1 MNWSP
6 PASAASPDGMVL
18 ARGRDPSS
26 RDVSSSMGTGTRAGT
41 ERGDMHAQGV
51 HKLDSAMSVLTT
63 LLVDLEHELR
73 DHSTAMTDLDG
84 SRQEP
89 STVRAPA
96 VREDKLAAPPA
107 LQPGRDVGSFS
118 ALPAGGRPEPEPAPM
133 TPPGSAPL
141 GYSTVTARADKLDSA
156 LSVLTRQL
164 AELEREL
171 RGHNAQAQSNE
182 QLPQVHSGTKGARQ
196 SGGSHLSSSSET
208 GARSQVHGGN
218 AVAVSGGTC
227 ADLSTAVEAEL
238 DAVQA
243 KVSALRD
250 SLGAV
255 QHDDQRKGRPMH
267 RFDEAD
273 LLPPGPEMRSPRG
286 MGTRT
291 PPGVTQVGAAGS
303 IASLAKV
310 HMEVHDKPSS
320 AGSATVPQPAGGTQQ
335 AKAQP
340 RRASLSPQPV
350 AGVQQ
355 RLPGH
360 PGSAGSGGASATHS
374 RRAPHTPIRATRE
387 VRVGGAGPAAAQNLA
402 ATAIPLQPPH
412 SLGTSASVDYQAC
425 GSSAS
430 GAFGGRGRKLHA
442 SDGGEPGGVEVFT
455 TQQAAALVSHQALH
469 ASGGVAPCSSPKAQY
484 RVHPGQVQHVP
495 HEALH
500 GPVRVSM
507 HRAASPMANAVA
519 TQSSLSAGKLS
530 PRQDSCYPM
539 SRSAT
544 PQGSTT
550 PRSVAKTLG
559 QRSQSPARRRGAM
572 HPGGTSPGY
581 PHGAASANVPV
592 RLTSAP
598 HGGSATPT
606 VSVAAPWQQIS
617 LSPVRRSSMSRGSAS
632 LPQTGNPP
640 PPATIVPPEPCQ
652 GSSER
657 AASRSFSSMDLA
669 QSFSPGQVGASA
681 SGPAQSA
688 AAGSARSFGTVTPG
702 PLIQGRDQ
710 SGASVSVPA
719 HLATAKSFAA
729 SGVQGSN
736 HGNQGMSSTAPP
748 MSFHVSAQ
756 GSTKSQGPPLSSSS
770 VQLNSGS
777 AGSRVAAHRSPS
789 RTRSLNPGIMRMEQ
803 NTYSSPC
810 ARSMVQNMFSPQVPA
825 PPPVFAMSRCNTSMT
840 SSNAS
845 FYFTPQH
852 PMAGGPAGQS
862 PVPASNYVADPCDPI
877 DLMLSVG
884 LSSVDRVTSTKLM
897 LRRLTM
903 GKYEIDGR
911 RVSLR
916 WTDQGGNPGLL
927 VCEDEVADAAGS
939 EMPLL
944 AYLSQAA
951 NVAASLSGG
960 RADMPKIARV
970 PKEQRLT
977 FAEGEGEAA
986 STLDVDRVGN
996 ERCESMRIACEQA
1009 KLREQAAEAYE
1020 SGIHHHSFSAFRA
1033 HSLPPPPGLPVPFLN

>member
-1 MNWSP
+1 MRSRDRLNWSP
-6 PASAASPDGMVL
+6 AANAASPDGMVL
-18 ARGRDPSS
+18 ARGKDPSS
-26 RDVSSSMGTGTRAGT
+26 RDVSSSMGTGARGVM
-41 ERGDMHAQGV
+41 ERGDVQTHGV

-84 SRQEP
+84 PHQEP
-89 STVRAPA
+89 PTTRIAS
-96 VREDKLAAPPA
+96 VREDKLAAAAA
-107 LQPGRDVGSFS
+107 LQPAQDAGPFS
-118 ALPAGGRPEPEPAPM
+118 AVPGGDRPEPEPAPM
-133 TPPGSAPL
+133 TPPGPAPL

-171 RGHNAQAQSNE
+171 RGHNSQAQSTE
-182 QLPQVHSGTKGARQ
+182 QLPQVRARTKGARQ
-196 SGGSHLSSSSET
+196 SRGSSET
-208 GARSQVHGGN
+208 GARYQQIRGGN
-218 AVAVSGGTC
+218 AVAVSGSTTTC
-227 ADLSTAVEAEL
+227 ADLSSAVEAEL

-243 KVSALRD
+243 RVSALRD

-255 QHDDQRKGRPMH
+255 QHDELGKDRSMK
-267 RFDEAD
+267 RFGEANL
-273 LLPPGPEMRSPRG
+273 LLPQPEMRPGSPRG
-286 MGTRT
+286 TGTQT
-291 PPGVTQVGAAGS
+291 PPGMAQVLLPVPATSPTLSACA

-310 HMEVHDKPSS
+310 HMEVHEKPAS

-350 AGVQQ
+350 ACMQQ
-355 RLPGH
+355 RLPGQL
-360 PGSAGSGGASATHS
+360 GSAGSGGASSTTHS
-374 RRAPHTPIRATRE
+374 RRAPQTPIRATRE
-387 VRVGGAGPAAAQNLA
+387 VRVAGAAQSLA
-402 ATAIPLQPPH
+402 ATPTPLQPPQ
-412 SLGTSASVDYQAC
+412 SLGASASVDCQAF
-425 GSSAS
+425 GSSS
-430 GAFGGRGRKLHA
+430 RGALGGRGRKLHA
-442 SDGGEPGGVEVFT
+442 SDVGEPSGVEIFAA
-455 TQQAAALVSHQALH
+455 QQAAAPGSRHALH
-469 ASGGVAPCSSPKAQY
+469 GGGGLLPGSSPKAQH
-484 RVHPGQVQHVP
+484 RMHPGQIQQVP

-500 GPVRVSM
+500 GPVHVNM
-507 HRAASPMANAVA
+507 HRAASPMTANAVVV
-519 TQSSLSAGKLS
+519 QSSVSAGKCS
-530 PRQDSCYPM
+530 PRQDSGYPM

-544 PQGSTT
+544 PQGSTSH
-550 PRSVAKTLG
+550 RSVVKTLG
-559 QRSQSPARRRGAM
+559 QRSQSPVRRRVAGQQ
-572 HPGGTSPGY
+572 GGTSPGY
-581 PHGAASANVPV
+581 PHGSASANIPV

-598 HGGSATPT
+598 HGGRATPSM
-606 VSVAAPWQQIS
+606 SVAAPWQQIS
-617 LSPVRRSSMSRGSAS
+617 LSPVRRSSTSHGSAS
-632 LPQTGNPP
+632 IPQTGNTQA
-640 PPATIVPPEPCQ
+640 PATIVPPEPCQ

-657 AASRSFSSMDLA
+657 APSRSFSSVDLA
-669 QSFSPGQVGASA
+669 QGFSPNSAGQVGASA
-681 SGPAQSA
+681 SGLAHGA
-688 AAGSARSFGTVTPG
+688 KACSARSFGTVAPG
-702 PLIQGRDQ
+702 PLIAQGRDQ
-710 SGASVSVPA
+710 NGASMSVPT
-719 HLATAKSFAA
+719 HLASTKSFAA
-729 SGVQGSN
+729 SGMQGN
-736 HGNQGMSSTAPP
+736 A
-748 MSFHVSAQ
+748 
-756 GSTKSQGPPLSSSS
+756 KSQGLPLSSGSA
-770 VQLNSGS
+770 QLNRGAHSS
-777 AGSRVAAHRSPS
+777 ASSHVAAHRSPS

-803 NTYSSPC
+803 NTCTSPC
-810 ARSMVQNMFSPQVPA
+810 ARSTVQNMLSPQVPA
-825 PPPVFAMSRCNTSMT
+825 PPPVFAMTRCNTSMT

-852 PMAGGPAGQS
+852 LIAGGPTGNS

-877 DLMLSVG
+877 DLMFSGG
-884 LSSVDRVTSTKLM
+884 LSSLDRVTSTKLM
-897 LRRLTM
+897 LRRLAM

-927 VCEDEVADAAGS
+927 VCEDDVADAAGS

-960 RADMPKIARV
+960 RTDMPKIARV

-986 STLDVDRVGN
+986 STMDVDRIGN

>member
-1 MNWSP
+1 
-6 PASAASPDGMVL
+6 MVL

-26 RDVSSSMGTGTRAGT
+26 RDVSSSVGTGMRGGT

-73 DHSTAMTDLDG
+73 DHSSAMTNLDG
-84 SRQEP
+84 SRQE
-89 STVRAPA
+89 SSATRTASVRD
-96 VREDKLAAPPA
+96 DKLAAATTVQPA
-107 LQPGRDVGSFS
+107 RDAGPFS
-118 ALPAGGRPEPEPAPM
+118 ALPGSGRPEPEPAPM
-133 TPPGSAPL
+133 TPPSSAPV

-171 RGHNAQAQSNE
+171 CGHNAQVQSNE
-182 QLPQVHSGTKGARQ
+182 QLPKVSSGTKGARQ
-196 SGGSHLSSSSET
+196 SGGSSEI
-208 GARSQVHGGN
+208 GAGIQQTHGGN
-218 AVAVSGGTC
+218 VVAASGGTTTC

-255 QHDDQRKGRPMH
+255 QHDDQRKGRSVH
-267 RFDEAD
+267 RFDDAD
-273 LLPPGPEMRSPRG
+273 LLAPPPDMRSPRG
-286 MGTRT
+286 TGTRT
-291 PPGVTQVGAAGS
+291 PPGVAQVSPAPATSPTLSACS
-303 IASLAKV
+303 IASIAKV
-310 HMEVHDKPSS
+310 YMEVHEKPAS
-320 AGSATVPQPAGGTQQ
+320 AGSATVPQPAGGTKQ

-360 PGSAGSGGASATHS
+360 HGSAGSGGASSTTHS
-374 RRAPHTPIRATRE
+374 CRAPHTPIRATRE
-387 VRVGGAGPAAAQNLA
+387 VRVAGAGPAAAHSLA

-412 SLGTSASVDYQAC
+412 SLGASASVDYQAC
-425 GSSAS
+425 GSSSSA
-430 GAFGGRGRKLHA
+430 ALGRGRKLHA
-442 SDGGEPGGVEVFT
+442 SDGGESGGVEVFAA
-455 TQQAAALVSHQALH
+455 QQVAALGSQHALH
-469 ASGGVAPCSSPKAQY
+469 GSGGPPGSSPKAQY
-484 RVHPGQVQHVP
+484 RVHPGQLQQVP

-507 HRAASPMANAVA
+507 HRAASPMAANAVA
-519 TQSSLSAGKLS
+519 AQSSLSAGKLS

-559 QRSQSPARRRGAM
+559 QRSQSPARRRGALQE
-572 HPGGTSPGY
+572 GGTSPGY
-581 PHGAASANVPV
+581 PHGSASANVPV

-632 LPQTGNPP
+632 IPQTGNPP
-640 PPATIVPPEPCQ
+640 PPATVVPPEPCQ

-657 AASRSFSSMDLA
+657 APSRSISSMDLA
-669 QSFSPGQVGASA
+669 QGFSPGNAGQVGASA
-681 SGPAQSA
+681 SGLAHGT

-702 PLIQGRDQ
+702 PLIAQGRDQ
-710 SGASVSVPA
+710 NGASVSVPP
-719 HLATAKSFAA
+719 HLANAKSFAA
-729 SGVQGSN
+729 SGMQGSN
-736 HGNQGMSSTAPP
+736 LGNQGMSSAAPP
-748 MSFHVSAQ
+748 MSFHVTAQ
-756 GSTKSQGPPLSSSS
+756 GNTKSQGPPLSSSS
-770 VQLNSGS
+770 VQLNSGAHAA
-777 AGSRVAAHRSPS
+777 AGSRMTAHRSPS

-810 ARSMVQNMFSPQVPA
+810 ARNMVQNMFSPQVPA

-840 SSNAS
+840 SNNAS

-862 PVPASNYVADPCDPI
+862 PVPASNYVSDPCDPI
-877 DLMLSVG
+877 DLMLSVA

-897 LRRLTM
+897 LRRLAM

-916 WTDQGGNPGLL
+916 WTDQGGNLGLL

-977 FAEGEGEAA
+977 FTEGDGEAP

-1020 SGIHHHSFSAFRA
+1020 SGIHHHSFAAFRA
-1033 HSLPPPPGLPVPFLN
+1033 HSLPPPPPL